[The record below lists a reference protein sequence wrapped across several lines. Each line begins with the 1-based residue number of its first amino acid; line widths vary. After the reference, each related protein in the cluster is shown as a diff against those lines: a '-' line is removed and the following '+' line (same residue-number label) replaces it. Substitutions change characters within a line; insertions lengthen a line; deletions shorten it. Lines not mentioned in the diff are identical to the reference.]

1 MILITAN
8 CMYIHVCAC
17 TCTPLHVHVYYCS
30 IYTVHVL
37 ASTIAPH
44 LNPSLTEPNII

>member
-8 CMYIHVCAC
+8 CMYVHVY
-17 TCTPLHVHVYYCS
+17 LHVHVYYCS